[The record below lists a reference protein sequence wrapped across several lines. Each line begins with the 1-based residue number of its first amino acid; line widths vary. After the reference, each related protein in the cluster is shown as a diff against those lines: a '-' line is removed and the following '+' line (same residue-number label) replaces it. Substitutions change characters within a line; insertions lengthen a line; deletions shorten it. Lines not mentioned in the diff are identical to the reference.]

1 VTNRQVA
8 TLLFVTSSMLGLGA
22 LGSELIIHSDRLTF
36 IMTSLST
43 SVLGLS
49 LGVAYLIWKGH
60 LS

>member
-1 VTNRQVA
+1 
-8 TLLFVTSSMLGLGA
+8 MLGLGA

-43 SVLGLS
+43 SFLGLS